1 MATVTLTLTKWNAEK
16 LLARSTQ
23 ILEDFAPI
31 IADEARRQLSLVQ
44 YQWRNGTLRF
54 RSIGGLGTPRPDGRG
69 VYVAPGLRD
78 ILDTGRLRDSQQAP
92 QVSGNTLSITWAAP
106 YSGVVLR
113 GGDYGAYT
121 NPLGTEYP
129 NEQFPNTNK
138 PGRDWI
144 TPAFRAQPPLQFFVK
159 RWRELAR

>member
-1 MATVTLTLTKWNAEK
+1 MARVELRVTEWNAER
-16 LLARSTQ
+16 LLARTTQ

-31 IADEARRQLSLVQ
+31 IAEETRRQIALVQ
-44 YQWRNGTLRF
+44 YQWDRGTLRF
-54 RSIGGLGTPRPDGRG
+54 KSIGGLGRQVAKG

-92 QVSGNTLSITWAAP
+92 QVKANRLSITWSAP

-113 GGDYGAYT
+113 GGDYGSYV
-121 NPLGTEYP
+121 NPAGKNVTVGTR
-129 NEQFPNTNK
+129 

-144 TPAFRAQPPLQFFVK
+144 TPALQVQPFGPFFVR
-159 RWRELAR
+159 RWNELSAR